1 MQISPQAVEK
11 ITEFIAGYDDA
22 KVRIAQVTVGGGC
35 CAKMQLGVTL
45 EEDVEEEDELF
56 VVEGIS
62 FIIDRALKE
71 GLGEIAVDFSPERG
85 IVVSGAPPGA

>member
-11 ITEFIAGYDDA
+11 ISKFISGYDDP

-45 EEDVEEEDELF
+45 EEDVEDEDELF
-56 VVEGIS
+56 VVDGIS
-62 FIIDRALKE
+62 FVIDRALKE
-71 GLGEIAVDFSPERG
+71 GLGEIVVDFSLEQG
-85 IVVSGAPPGA
+85 IVVRGTSAGA